1 MRQKNEKKLFSF
13 ISFRFIDKIL
23 KDISGLDGVTES
35 LIAEEI
41 LLGSRP
47 PLLPKNKK
55 ASAIIQSL
63 YNSDNAVTAMYQTVF
78 GQISALISG
87 DYYPEKE
94 RILVESLHSALCHS
108 QETYQG
114 QDKPALDWYIK
125 QFSAF
130 LMELE
135 QIYIKM
141 PEQDLAVYDKRCKLQ
156 SEIRFGRDL
165 IDELRT
171 EPEFTMYHNII
182 SIILHTWEYIKED
195 AATYR
200 LLVAQMRLVTL
211 PNTSKNRLYAVR
223 YITEA
228 SVGWPL

>member
-13 ISFRFIDKIL
+13 ASFRFIDQIL
-23 KDISGLDGVTES
+23 KDMSVMDGVAES

-63 YNSDNAVTAMYQTVF
+63 YNSDDAVTAMYQTVF
-78 GQISALISG
+78 GQISANQSG
-87 DYYPEKE
+87 DYCPEKE
-94 RILVESLHSALCHS
+94 RILIESLHSALCHS
-108 QETYQG
+108 QAAYQG
-114 QDKPALDWYIK
+114 QDKPKLDWYIK

-130 LMELE
+130 LGELE
-135 QIYIKM
+135 QIYEQM
-141 PEQDLAVYDKRCKLQ
+141 PEQDLNIYGEKCKLQ
-156 SEIRFGRDL
+156 SEIRFGSDL
-165 IDELRT
+165 VDELRT
-171 EPEFTMYHNII
+171 EPEYTMYHNII
-182 SIILHTWEYIKED
+182 NIILHTWDYIRD
-195 AATYR
+195 NAATYR

-211 PNTSKNRLYAVR
+211 PNTPENRLYAVR

-228 SVGWPL
+228 SVDWPL